1 MNSKG
6 INIIMKKGA
15 ILFILMIEMLL
26 CSCKGS
32 EKNIEMSDNKQK
44 KITIGCY
51 FLSEEI
57 SNQINAFKSENE
69 DYEIIVK
76 EYMDYTDDELAN
88 VRDVYS
94 QFNLDIIS
102 GNVPDIMIFNSDMPV
117 ERYISKGVLCDLTS
131 YFQNDA
137 GLELSDYMSN
147 IFSCYNP
154 DSGLYVLPSEFY
166 LTGYICSRE
175 LIPNVDVSIDE
186 IGIVQ
191 KKNQIHNNYIFG
203 LNTREQI
210 LVNYLM
216 HNGRRLIDINNH
228 TCTFNSDEF
237 LEVMDFVKR
246 CPKEFDSN
254 DAIIDNYYNVWNKH
268 QALFLNYSVGSFYD
282 FAVAEQVYFREKIN
296 IVGFPGSKQKL
307 PSIATDFLFAI
318 SDKSEHKDVAWDF
331 VSRFF
336 KYEHQN
342 SRTDAFPV
350 AKESLYKLCLNSQG
364 TDFEGTSFYYG
375 SDKEQIMDSLSEE
388 SALELFQL
396 IECLDNST
404 FLDENVIQIIIEE
417 ANCYFED
424 EKDLETVI
432 NNMENR
438 VNIYINE

>member
-1 MNSKG
+1 
-6 INIIMKKGA
+6 MKKKA
-15 ILFILMIEMLL
+15 IPFFLMVVMLL

-32 EKNIEMSDNKQK
+32 EKNVEVSDNKQK
-44 KITIGCY
+44 KLTIGCC
-51 FLSEEI
+51 FLSGEI

-69 DYEIIVK
+69 DYEIVVK
-76 EYMDYTDDELAN
+76 EYMNDTDDESTDIN
-88 VRDVYS
+88 DVYS
-94 QFNLDIIS
+94 QFNLDIVS

-131 YFQNDA
+131 CFQNDA
-137 GLELSDYMSN
+137 GLKLSDYMSN
-147 IFSCYNP
+147 IFSCFNP

-191 KKNQIHNNYIFG
+191 EKNQIQNNYIFG

-210 LVNYLM
+210 FVNYLM
-216 HNGRRLIDINNH
+216 HNGRRLVDINNH
-228 TCTFNSDEF
+228 TCIFNSDEF

-268 QALFLNYSVGSFYD
+268 QALFLNYSIGSFYD
-282 FAVAEQVYFREKIN
+282 FAVAEQAYFGEKIN
-296 IVGFPGSKQKL
+296 IVGFPGSEQKL
-307 PSIATDFLFAI
+307 PSVATDFLFAI

-331 VSRFF
+331 VSRFL

-342 SRTDAFPV
+342 SCTNAFPV
-350 AKESLYKLCLNSQG
+350 AKESFYKLCLGSQG
-364 TDFEGTSFYYG
+364 TDFDGKPFYYG
-375 SDKEQIMDSLSEE
+375 SDKEQKIDSLSEE
-388 SALELFQL
+388 SALELVGL
-396 IECLDNST
+396 IESLDNGVFWDS
-404 FLDENVIQIIIEE
+404 NIIQIMIGE
-417 ANCYFED
+417 ANCYFEG
-424 EKDLETVI
+424 EKDIETVI